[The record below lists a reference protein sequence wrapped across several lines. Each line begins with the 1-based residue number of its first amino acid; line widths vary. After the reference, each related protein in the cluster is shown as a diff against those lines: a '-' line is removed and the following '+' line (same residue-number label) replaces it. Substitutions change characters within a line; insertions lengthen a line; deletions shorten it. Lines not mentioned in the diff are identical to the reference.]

1 MLNRYR
7 CDQMKMIDTLVSV
20 MKVPACNISSDTD
33 DSENFNDVGWSHRIH
48 YYEIIMM
55 VTIYIVT
62 TMYCTVLYCTVDTTV
77 FFPFDYVMNN

>member
-62 TMYCTVLYCTVDTTV
+62 TMYCTVL
-77 FFPFDYVMNN
+77 